1 MSSLFKDPCFES
13 MDPISKMVEPFTSPI
28 FEVAQR
34 HPMVYRIPFEKL
46 RKALVNDDVSSLS
59 RSSYQLDSRRLLID
73 LTDVKATVGGQ
84 LDPLHFTY
92 YLSMWNIETSHDEM
106 TFLAEDCAQDDY
118 GDIVLSLDQ
127 DVFKQDAVKKWF
139 TEAVK
144 ISINYTS
151 TDKSQVKTLLE
162 HLSFTK
168 RDVGRNLSSTKD
180 LSQHVYELI
189 KSDTWRIRSSS
200 VLADLSDAFS
210 SVLRADQGWGVK
222 LTDLIHF
229 KILTHSGNPLY
240 SFPRT
245 KE

>member
-1 MSSLFKDPCFES
+1 

-46 RKALVNDDVSSLS
+46 RKALVDDVLGKDLS
-59 RSSYQLDSRRLLID
+59 RSSFHLDSRRLLID

-84 LDPLHFTY
+84 LDPFHFTY

-106 TFLAEDCAQDDY
+106 TFLVEDDGQDGY
-118 GDIVLSLDQ
+118 GDIVLSLDH

-139 TEAVK
+139 TEGVK
-144 ISINYTS
+144 ISIEHAT
-151 TDKSQVKTLLE
+151 TDKDQVKTLLE

-200 VLADLSDAFS
+200 VLADLSCAFS